1 MSGAARH
8 PVSIVSLGRMPY
20 GEALALQERLV
31 ALRQAGRIG
40 DAILLLAM
48 IYATPAALLAGI
60 DPLALSGVL
69 SGIVSAIVWLVMLG
83 FFARRAR
90 SDGRLGA
97 RAGAGDE

>member
-1 MSGAARH
+1 MDAHAEAIAALKAAAEIAWSLRWDMSWDMNH
-8 PVSIVSLGRMPY
+8 DNVVD
-20 GEALALQERLV
+20 LADLWLLT
-31 ALRQAGRIG
+31 AWFFFAPG

-83 FFARRAR
+83 FFARRA
-90 SDGRLGA
+90 
-97 RAGAGDE
+97 